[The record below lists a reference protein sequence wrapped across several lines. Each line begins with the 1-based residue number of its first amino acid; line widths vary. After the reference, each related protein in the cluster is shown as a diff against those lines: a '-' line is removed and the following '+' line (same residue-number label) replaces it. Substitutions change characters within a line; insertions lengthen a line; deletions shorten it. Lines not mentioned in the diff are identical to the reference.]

1 MATDRYSLSNK
12 CNTDAG
18 IKKKLTIAEQRGANP
33 YSFSV
38 QLVCAPAGGL
48 APPFPTFLLSV
59 FHYERGDKNKNW
71 NASPLTLFNRKNI
84 FTDLII
90 VNHIYRTLLLNSVS
104 VRDLKSAESSLSVVP
119 ASLRAY
125 PAGTDR
131 TRNGS
136 APVSSLENNHFQC
149 LNSPNSTNVT
159 KPSQK
164 FYYLIVIGPSE

>member
-59 FHYERGDKNKNW
+59 FHYERGDTNKNW
-71 NASPLTLFNRKNI
+71 NASPLTLFHRKNI
-84 FTDLII
+84 FDDLIWSDLII
-90 VNHIYRTLLLNSVS
+90 VNHIYLIVELRIGSGPEVS
-104 VRDLKSAESSLSVVP
+104 RKLAVCCPRLFE
-119 ASLRAY
+119 
-125 PAGTDR
+125 G
-131 TRNGS
+131 
-136 APVSSLENNHFQC
+136 VSSRNRPH
-149 LNSPNSTNVT
+149 
-159 KPSQK
+159 
-164 FYYLIVIGPSE
+164 SERIRTSLQSRK